1 MSNTDFLSIILISL
15 GLSADCFAVA
25 VSGSITMKTYTRFQV
40 VRTALSFGLFQA
52 LMPVLGWLIGRTVVD
67 LIAGFDHWI
76 AFGLLTVVGARML
89 WSAFRNNTDECID
102 ITKGFLLIILSIA
115 TSIDAL
121 AVGLTFAVLEINIV
135 LASATIGS
143 VAFIATAAGF
153 LSGKKVGKSLGK
165 RAEVIGGIV
174 LIGIGIRILLSH
186 LL

>member
-1 MSNTDFLSIILISL
+1 MSNTDFLSVVLISL

-25 VSGSITMKTYTRFQV
+25 VSGSITMKSLTRLQV
-40 VRTALSFGLFQA
+40 VRTALFFGLFQA

-67 LIAGFDHWI
+67 LIADFDHWI

-89 WSAFRNNTDECID
+89 WSAFRNNTDEYID
-102 ITKGFLLIILSIA
+102 ITKGFLLIVLSIA

-121 AVGLTFAVLEINIV
+121 AVGLTFAVLETNIV

-143 VAFIATAAGF
+143 VAFVATVTGF

-165 RAEVIGGIV
+165 RAEMIGGIV